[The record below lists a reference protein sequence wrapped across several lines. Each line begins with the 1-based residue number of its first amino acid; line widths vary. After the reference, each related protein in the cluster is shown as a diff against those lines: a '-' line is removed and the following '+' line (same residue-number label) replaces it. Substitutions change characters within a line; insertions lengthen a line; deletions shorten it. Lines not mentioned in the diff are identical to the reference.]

1 VLSGVQA
8 GEQRLILDDEKVVWL
23 ATEETSP
30 RDHVGFESEERL
42 VACCLVAPPF
52 ECGCELFLKPQPV
65 RRIAIGGRLAVA

>member
-1 VLSGVQA
+1 M
-8 GEQRLILDDEKVVWL
+8 ILDDEKVVWL

-52 ECGCELFLKPQPV
+52 ECGCELFLKPPAV
-65 RRIAIGGRLAVA
+65 RRIVNGGQLVVSTA